1 MNEKRTYMRILGFV
15 TPYRRWLVI
24 AMICMVM
31 VSLLTAS
38 QAYILK
44 PLVNEIFLNRN
55 HFMLMVL
62 PPALILLFFFKG
74 IFDYSYKYLLQKVGQ
89 SVIRD
94 LRNKLYGH
102 IQSQSLSFFHKTPTG
117 ELISRI
123 ISDVTLIQ
131 GAVSNVLVGI
141 LKDTTT
147 AIALIG
153 VIVYLN
159 WRLALISMV
168 LFPIIVY
175 PIVTFGRKHRKLS
188 IKNQQTTAQV
198 SNILYE
204 TITGNRIVK
213 AFCME
218 KYEKDRFAAM
228 LDDLFRIIMRDTRIK
243 AVSHPLM
250 EFFAGIGIALVLW
263 YGGNQVL
270 NDVSTPG
277 DFFSF
282 MAALIMVYEPLKG
295 ISKINSTLQQGIAA
309 TDRVFDILD
318 IETDVAEKKEAVELS
333 PIKESIWFADVS
345 FQYENNTKV
354 LKDINLRVRAGEVLA
369 LVGSS
374 GGGKSTLVNLIP
386 RFFDVSS
393 GAITID
399 NTDIRDVTLKSL
411 REQIGIVTQQ
421 TILFNDTVGNNI
433 AYGRPDADQRDI
445 IEAARGAHALGFIEQ
460 LPEGFDTVIGES
472 GAKLSGGERQRVS
485 IARAI
490 LKNAPILILDE
501 ATSSLD
507 TESEREVQQALEN
520 LMRNRTTLVIATVSP
535 PSVMP
540 TALSLFRMAG
550 LSKRGPTIPCCSKV
564 AYIRCCMTCSFRITA
579 TTVQKNYQEITM
591 ISKELLEILA
601 CPSARGRC
609 I

>member
-1 MNEKRTYMRILGFV
+1 MNQKRTYMRILGFIK
-15 TPYRRWLVI
+15 PYRSLLVI
-24 AMICMVM
+24 AMVCMVM
-31 VSLLTAS
+31 VSLLTAG
-38 QAYILK
+38 QAYMLK
-44 PLVNEIFLNRN
+44 PLVNEIFFNKD

-62 PPALILLFFFKG
+62 PPALILLFFVKG
-74 IFDYSYKYLLQKVGQ
+74 IFDYSYKYLLQNVGQ

-102 IQSQSLSFFHKTPTG
+102 IQSLSLSFFHKTPTG

-147 AIALIG
+147 VIALIG
-153 VIVYLN
+153 VIFYLN

-168 LFPIIVY
+168 LLPIIVY
-175 PIVTFGRKHRKLS
+175 PIVKFGRKHRRLS
-188 IKNQQTTAQV
+188 RKNQQTTAQV

-204 TITGNRIVK
+204 TITGNRIIK
-213 AFCME
+213 AFCTE
-218 KYEKDRFAAM
+218 TYEKNRFGAM
-228 LDDLFRIIMRDTRIK
+228 LDHLFLIIMRDTRIK

-270 NDVSTPG
+270 NGVSTPG
-277 DFFSF
+277 DFFAF

-295 ISKINSTLQQGIAA
+295 LSKINSALQQGIAA
-309 TDRVFDILD
+309 TERVFDILD
-318 IETDVAEKKEAVELS
+318 IETDVSEKKEALEL
-333 PIKESIWFADVS
+333 PVIRESIGFHNVS
-345 FQYENNTKV
+345 FRYDDKTMV
-354 LKDINLRVRAGEVLA
+354 INDVDLQVKAGEVLA

-374 GGGKSTLVNLIP
+374 GGGKTTLVNLIP

-393 GAITID
+393 GSLTID
-399 NTDIRDVTLKSL
+399 GIDIRDVTLKSL
-411 REQIGIVTQQ
+411 RKQIGIVTQQ
-421 TILFNDTVGNNI
+421 TILFNDTVKHNI
-433 AYGRPDADQRDI
+433 AYGSPDATEEEI
-445 IEAARGAHALGFIEQ
+445 VAAARAAHALKFIEQ
-460 LPEGFDTVIGES
+460 FPEGFATVIGES
-472 GAKLSGGERQRVS
+472 GAKLSGGERQRIS

-520 LMRNRTTLVIATVSP
+520 LMQNRTTLVIAHR
-535 PSVMP
+535 
-540 TALSLFRMAG
+540 LS
-550 LSKRGPTIPCCSKV
+550 TIRN
-564 AYIRCCMTCSFRITA
+564 ADRII
-579 TTVQKNYQEITM
+579 VIQKGRIVEQGTHDT
-591 ISKELLEILA
+591 LLPQDGVYKMLHDMQFQNEAMQLNNA
-601 CPSARGRC
+601 E
-609 I
+609 